1 MLAPMTRYVR
11 NCRHLFHLARKYQVT
26 HSVWGNVTL
35 LNVVPHLLNASVDK
49 VVSEIIYQVINTL
62 IY

>member
-26 HSVWGNVTL
+26 HLVWGNVML
-35 LNVVPHLLNASVDK
+35 LNVVLHLLNASVDK
-49 VVSEIIYQVINTL
+49 VVSEIRYIMS
-62 IY
+62 